1 MQGYGRG
8 ARMKIERDR
17 IEWLSGLRA
26 GETLGSPVAMLIPNR
41 DWANWEDVMAYEG
54 SDPPG
59 ELRRRRV
66 TRPRPG
72 HADLAGVLKYDR
84 LDGRD
89 ILERASARETTARV
103 AAGAL
108 AKRLLDEFG
117 VEIGSHVVSLGGV
130 ARSKP
135 HAVRRCPVPLNEA
148 SDRSE
153 VRVLDPALEAEII
166 RRIDAAK
173 KAGDTLGGEVEVVAR
188 GVVVGLGSHVSW
200 DRKLDGRLAGMLM
213 SIPAVKG
220 VEIGMGFEAAR
231 RPGSE
236 VHDPIEARGNG
247 AAGRSGAGRD
257 PRGGFRRPTNNA
269 GGLEGGIT
277 TGEPV
282 VVKVAMKPIAT
293 LMSPLPTVDLD
304 LGAAGQGGERA
315 VRCHGGAG
323 DGGDRRSAGGA
334 GAGRR
339 HAGEVRRATPCPRC
353 GATTAATWRR
363 WAPAG
368 LRWRIRREQLM
379 PRHIVLVG
387 LPGSGKSTVGGWWP
401 RHCPLLSSI
410 STGCWC
416 GRWACRSSQIFGM
429 VGEARFREMERDAV
443 KAAQGG
449 NPGVIVPGRGWAAQ
463 PGQLEA
469 AMGPS
474 LVVYLKCLPGDRS
487 QTQPAGGGPAVAGGG
502 RPGPADAGAAR
513 GTGAVLPPGAPPGR
527 RRAQY
532 AGGGCRR
539 DHGPGPA
546 ARRMVALGR
555 RPCLGLHSAGCGFLA
570 TSRL

>member
-1 MQGYGRG
+1 MTLRFSTAGESHGKALVTIVEGLPAGLPISAEWVDRELFRRMQGYGRG

-41 DWANWEDVMAYEG
+41 DWTNWEDVMAYE
-54 SDPPG
+54 SSNPPG

-84 LDGRD
+84 VDARD

-117 VEIGSHVVSLGGV
+117 VEIGSHVISLGGIRV
-130 ARSKP
+130 EPSQL
-135 HAVRRCPVPLNEA
+135 PVPLNETA
-148 SDRSE
+148 DRSE
-153 VRVLDPALEAEII
+153 VRVLSPAAEAEII

-236 VHDPIEARGNG
+236 VHDPIESEPGRGAQR
-247 AAGRSGAGRD
+247 AAGQRASGGGRGTQHAPSPD

-269 GGLEGGIT
+269 GGMEGGIT

-282 VVKVAMKPIAT
+282 VVKVAMKPIST
-293 LMSPLPTVDLD
+293 LMSPLPTVDLTS
-304 LGAAGQGGERA
+304 GEPAKA
-315 VRCHGGAG
+315 VSERSDVTAVPAMGVIAEALVALVLA
-323 DGGDRRSAGGA
+323 DAMLEKFGGDSLVEMRRNYQGY
-334 GAGRR
+334 
-339 HAGEVRRATPCPRC
+339 V
-353 GATTAATWRR
+353 AALGSR
-363 WAPAG
+363 WAT
-368 LRWRIRREQLM
+368 LRQ
-379 PRHIVLVG
+379 
-387 LPGSGKSTVGGWWP
+387 
-401 RHCPLLSSI
+401 
-410 STGCWC
+410 
-416 GRWACRSSQIFGM
+416 
-429 VGEARFREMERDAV
+429 
-443 KAAQGG
+443 AA
-449 NPGVIVPGRGWAAQ
+449 
-463 PGQLEA
+463 EE
-469 AMGPS
+469 
-474 LVVYLKCLPGDRS
+474 
-487 QTQPAGGGPAVAGGG
+487 
-502 RPGPADAGAAR
+502 
-513 GTGAVLPPGAPPGR
+513 
-527 RRAQY
+527 
-532 AGGGCRR
+532 
-539 DHGPGPA
+539 
-546 ARRMVALGR
+546 
-555 RPCLGLHSAGCGFLA
+555 
-570 TSRL
+570 